1 MPLSDISFSDI
12 ASFKLYGSLSTSVF
26 LFSEVLSSF
35 FKSLISTELNSS
47 ALIIFEP
54 FSKSILVL
62 KSDNSTPVISIS
74 VLMVASSSD
83 SLADFS
89 PTSSVSEVL
98 RRYESGDLLIPSS
111 SFQSFLISS
120 SSFLSLPSMTL

>member
-12 ASFKLYGSLSTSVF
+12 ASFKLYGRLSTSIF
-26 LFSEVLSSF
+26 LFSVVFSSF

-54 FSKSILVL
+54 FSKFILVL